1 MCVTL
6 VQVTAAERLQA
17 AAQTGHET
25 HILNVAFG
33 AGLPQSVL
41 QQRTAVAMQCKDRSV
56 LEQEL
61 TQVSYAAVYN
71 A

>member
-1 MCVTL
+1 MMCIML
-6 VQVTAAERLQA
+6 AQVTAAERMQA
-17 AAQTGHET
+17 AAQVGHET

-41 QQRTAVAMQCKDRSV
+41 QQRTAAASQCQDRSV

-61 TQVSYAAVYN
+61 THVG
-71 A
+71 